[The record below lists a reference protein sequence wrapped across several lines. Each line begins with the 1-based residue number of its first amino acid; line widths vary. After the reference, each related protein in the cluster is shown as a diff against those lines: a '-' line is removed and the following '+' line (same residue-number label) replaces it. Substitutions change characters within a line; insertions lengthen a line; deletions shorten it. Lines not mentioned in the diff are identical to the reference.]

1 MSFKFHHCQ
10 IFQFLI
16 SKIKDLDIL
25 THFDVIVVDL
35 WQHRSFHVLDD
46 NTAIWRSLY
55 RVAVGSSPGSSYYF
69 LRICLVDSRL
79 ESKFLGVESTLYT
92 VDLTLIRDRKTRT
105 LVPKDKSG
113 RSFRPLRPM
122 TAQSS
127 WLTIILAQMTRN
139 VPFRPSNLD
148 PG

>member
-55 RVAVGSSPGSSYYF
+55 WVAVGSSPGSSYYF
-69 LRICLVDSRL
+69 FENLFGRQSTRVKVSRCRI
-79 ESKFLGVESTLYT
+79 YT
-92 VDLTLIRDRKTRT
+92 VNLTLIRDRWTRT
-105 LVPKDKSG
+105 IVPKDKSG

-122 TAQSS
+122 TAQLS
-127 WLTIILAQMTRN
+127 WLTIILAQLTRN
-139 VPFRPSNLD
+139 VLFRPSNLD